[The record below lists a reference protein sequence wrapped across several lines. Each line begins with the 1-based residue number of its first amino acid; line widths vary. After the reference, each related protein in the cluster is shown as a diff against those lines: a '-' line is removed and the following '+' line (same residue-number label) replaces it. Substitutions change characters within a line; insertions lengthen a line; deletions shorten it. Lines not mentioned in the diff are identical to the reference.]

1 MRTYGCNRI
10 INKMNIEQ
18 YWQNFCDKHNLDE
31 NTPCDAWAFGMTDK
45 EADDLANLVN
55 QNTKTATTSAYE
67 LYAKDEPLPKVG
79 EYSIILDSAGQ
90 PVCVIQ
96 EKCVEII
103 PYNLISVEHA
113 YHEGEGDRS
122 YNYWRKVHDEFFEK
136 EYQEAGKKFYPQAPM
151 VCEVFE
157 KIE

>member
-1 MRTYGCNRI
+1 M
-10 INKMNIEQ
+10 NKISIEK
-18 YWQNFCDKHNLDE
+18 YWQNFCDKHNLNE
-31 NTPCDAWAFGMTDK
+31 NIPYDAWAFGMTD
-45 EADDLANLVN
+45 EQADKLANLVN
-55 QNTKTATTSAYE
+55 QNIKTATTSAYE
-67 LYAKDEPLPKVG
+67 LYDKNETLPQVG
-79 EYSIILDSAGQ
+79 EFSIILNSVGQ

-103 PYNLISVEHA
+103 PYNLISAEHA

-122 YNYWRKVHDEFFEK
+122 YNYWRKVHDNFFEK
-136 EYQEAGKKFYPQAPM
+136 EYQEAKKIFYPQAPM

>member
-1 MRTYGCNRI
+1 M
-10 INKMNIEQ
+10 NKISIEK
-18 YWQNFCDKHNLDE
+18 YWQNFCDKHNLNE
-31 NTPCDAWAFGMTDK
+31 NIPYDACAFGMTD
-45 EADDLANLVN
+45 EQADELANLVN
-55 QNTKTATTSAYE
+55 QNIKTATTSAYE
-67 LYAKDEPLPKVG
+67 LYDKDETLPQVG
-79 EYSIILDSAGQ
+79 EFSIILNSVGQ

-103 PYNLISVEHA
+103 PYNLISAEHA

-122 YNYWRKVHDEFFEK
+122 YNYWRKVHDNFFEK
-136 EYQEAGKKFYPQAPM
+136 EYQEAEKIFYPQAPM